1 MVFTPQIKFPRR
13 LKKLSLFVNFFL
25 ISFRFFFQSVT
36 LWAPPTFQSDFN
48 KSALDLSKPTVV
60 TKRSKHMDLRYHM
73 VRDYSKYLCYCPTDL
88 NLSDALT
95 KPVDSSKYN
104 AMFLIKLKQTQ
115 TETQKVTAKLVYIN

>member
-1 MVFTPQIKFPRR
+1 M
-13 LKKLSLFVNFFL
+13 FV
-25 ISFRFFFQSVT
+25 
-36 LWAPPTFQSDFN
+36 DN
-48 KSALDLSKPTVV
+48 KSALDLSKSTVV

-73 VRDYSKYLCYCPTDL
+73 VRDYAKYLCYCPTDL